1 MKNRDAV
8 RSTSLFEMDGNPS
21 LGKAL
26 PISLQHLLAM
36 VVGNTLPAIV
46 VANTLGDRIAP
57 EVGVYLIQA
66 AMFIAA
72 ITTFL
77 QIYTLGPIGAR
88 LPVIMGVSF
97 AYIPVIQTIAETDAG
112 LSGIMGAQLVGGV
125 VAIVVGLIIGKI
137 RRFFPPMVSGTVVIT
152 IGLGLYSVALNY
164 MAGGGN
170 PDTNPSYGSLAH
182 WGVAILTLVVV
193 LICNMYAKGILKL
206 AAILAGI
213 VAGYVA
219 SIFLGLVDFSGIGDA
234 AWFTLPKL
242 MFLAPTEMGG
252 GISFPGSAVATMII
266 MYIVNSVQA
275 VGDLSSTTVGGLDR
289 EPTDRELAGGIMAN
303 GVGSIIGSFIGGLP
317 TATYSQNVGIVAMT
331 KVVSLKVFKIT
342 ALMILVAGFIPK
354 FGAFMLSIPQSV
366 IGGATVSVF
375 AQITMSGM
383 KLITSDEMSVRN
395 TTIVGLGIALG
406 MGATSISEAAFANF
420 PDWFNMVFT
429 SSPVILAT
437 IVVFALNLILPKKT
451 LAEEQAERDAMEEEY
466 N

>member
-1 MKNRDAV
+1 MKNANAV
-8 RSTSLFEMDGNPS
+8 RSTSLFEVDGNPP
-21 LGKAL
+21 LGRAI

-36 VVGNTLPAIV
+36 IVGNTLPAIV
-46 VANTLGDRIAP
+46 VANTLGDRISP
-57 EVGVYLIQA
+57 EMGVYLIQA

-77 QIYTLGPIGAR
+77 QVFSIGPVGAR

-97 AYIPVIQTIAETDAG
+97 AYIPVIQSIAETDAG
-112 LSGIMGAQLVGGV
+112 LGGIMGAQLVGGV
-125 VAIVVGLIIGKI
+125 VAIIVGLIIGKI
-137 RRFFPPMVSGTVVIT
+137 RRFFPPMVAGTVVIT

-170 PDTNPSYGSLAH
+170 PQINPNYGSYAS
-182 WGVAILTLVVV
+182 WGVAFLTLIVV
-193 LICNMYAKGILKL
+193 LVCNMYAKGILKL
-206 AAILAGI
+206 AAILVGI
-213 VAGYVA
+213 VAGYLA
-219 SIFLGLVDFSGIGDA
+219 SLALGLVDFSRFGEA
-234 AWFTLPKL
+234 AWFALPKL
-242 MFLAPTEMGG
+242 TFLMDPANGG
-252 GISFPGSAVATMII
+252 GITFPGSAVATMVI

-275 VGDLSSTTVGGLDR
+275 VGDLSSTTIGGLDR
-289 EPTDRELAGGIMAN
+289 EPTDRELSGGIIAN

-342 ALMILVAGFIPK
+342 ALIILVAGFIPK
-354 FGAFMLSIPQSV
+354 FGALMLSIPQAV

-383 KLITSDEMSVRN
+383 RLITSDEMSVRN

-406 MGATSISEAAFANF
+406 MGVTSINEAAFANF

-437 IVVFALNLILPKKT
+437 IIVFFLNLILPKKSI
-451 LAEEQAERDAMEEEY
+451 AEEQAEREAMEQGE
-466 N
+466 

>member
-1 MKNRDAV
+1 MKDTNAV
-8 RSTSLFEMDGNPS
+8 KSTSLFELDGNPS
-21 LGKAL
+21 LGRAL

-46 VANTLGDRIAP
+46 VANTLGDRISP
-57 EVGVYLIQA
+57 QTGVYLIQA

-77 QIYTLGPIGAR
+77 QVYTLGPIGAR

-97 AYIPVIQTIAETDAG
+97 AYIPVIQSIAATDAG
-112 LSGIMGAQLVGGV
+112 LPGILGAQIVGGI
-125 VAIVVGLIIGKI
+125 VAIFVGLVIGKI
-137 RRFFPPMVSGTVVIT
+137 RRFFPPMVAGTVVIT

-170 PDTNPSYGSLAH
+170 PEINPNYGSFAN
-182 WGVAILTLVVV
+182 WGIAFLTLAIV
-193 LICNMYAKGILKL
+193 LICNMYAKGIIKL
-206 AAILAGI
+206 AAILIGI
-213 VAGYVA
+213 VVGYIVA
-219 SIFLGLVDFSGIGDA
+219 VALGMVNFDGVANA
-234 AWFTLPKL
+234 AWFTLPKF
-242 MFLAPTEMGG
+242 MPAVAAIDGG
-252 GISFPGSAVATMII
+252 GLVFPGSAVATMVI
-266 MYIVNSVQA
+266 MYIVNSVPA
-275 VGDLSSTTVGGLDR
+275 VGDLSSTTIGGLDR
-289 EPTDRELAGGIMAN
+289 EPTDKELSGGIMAN
-303 GVGSIIGSFIGGLP
+303 GVGSIIGALIGGLP

-342 ALMILVAGFIPK
+342 ALIILIAGFIPK
-354 FGAFMLSIPQSV
+354 FGAIMLSIPQAI

-383 KLITSDEMSVRN
+383 RLITSDEMSVRN

-406 MGATSISEAAFANF
+406 MGVTSISEAAFASF

-437 IVVFALNLILPKKT
+437 IVVFFLNLILPKKSI
-451 LAEEQAERDAMEEEY
+451 AEEQAEREAREQGE
-466 N
+466 